1 MVKKMAPPKKI
12 DYQGRVQQFNRRWN
26 IAPDEN
32 TEFKKFH
39 NRILVAIDKTLGEYI
54 LQHPEIEQEFA
65 FAIGS
70 SQPPQTT
77 TDARQLLSRSM
88 GRSLQDDNVYKIIA
102 STTNLQSLIT
112 AIQSLFWVLEENH
125 CPSVNGFE
133 NSIKVAIDYS
143 PGINLRIV
151 RRDKGVTLYP
161 AGAKLLDE
169 AVVNDTLL
177 WLNDYPIV
185 AKHFE
190 EALRIY
196 QSKDV
201 AKYRNLLDNLRFALE
216 QILKSILRNKKSLE
230 NQKGLLLAWLNE
242 HGVHQQ
248 IINMYDDLLAR
259 FSQYQNDAVKHGERW
274 SPPEIEFVIYLT
286 ATFIRFLLQ
295 LSMASEADYWAAE
308 T

>member
-12 DYQGRVQQFNRRWN
+12 DYQGRIRQFNRRWN
-26 IAPDEN
+26 IDPDKN
-32 TEFKKFH
+32 TEFKEFH

-54 LQHPEIEQEFA
+54 LQHPEIAQAFA
-65 FAIGS
+65 FAMGCS
-70 SQPPQTT
+70 HPPQTT
-77 TDARQLLSRSM
+77 TDVSQLLSW
-88 GRSLQDDNVYKIIA
+88 GRSLKDDNVYKIID
-102 STTNLQSLIT
+102 STANLQSLIT
-112 AIQSLFWVLEENH
+112 AIQSLFCVLEENH
-125 CPSVNGFE
+125 CPLANDFANSV
-133 NSIKVAIDYS
+133 KVAIDYS
-143 PGINLRIV
+143 TGINLRIV
-151 RRDKGVTLYP
+151 KRDKGVTLYP

-177 WLNDYPIV
+177 WLNDYPKV

-216 QILKSILRNKKSLE
+216 QILRSILKNKKSLE
-230 NQKGLLLAWLNE
+230 KQKESLLPWLKE

-248 IINMYDDLLAR
+248 IINMYGDLLAK
-259 FSQYQNDAVKHGERW
+259 FSQYQNDAVKHGECW

-286 ATFIRFLLQ
+286 ATSIRFLLQ
-295 LSMASEADYWAAE
+295 LSTASEADYWPAE